1 MRGACYYFSWLYCK
15 SHVMSTWQGTFYIVV
30 DYAVKSDVN
39 SQLSEL
45 LQSMSVRF
53 KAWPLHKN
61 GICESISQTRAERIA
76 DCKTKIYK
84 VITSYEFLLRVF
96 FLEWV
101 YLPFS
106 SGPSH
111 SRILVEHTSLFIL
124 IIKSAFPPIT
134 L

>member
-1 MRGACYYFSWLYCK
+1 M
-15 SHVMSTWQGTFYIVV
+15 

-96 FLEWV
+96 FLE
-101 YLPFS
+101 
-106 SGPSH
+106 
-111 SRILVEHTSLFIL
+111 
-124 IIKSAFPPIT
+124 
-134 L
+134 